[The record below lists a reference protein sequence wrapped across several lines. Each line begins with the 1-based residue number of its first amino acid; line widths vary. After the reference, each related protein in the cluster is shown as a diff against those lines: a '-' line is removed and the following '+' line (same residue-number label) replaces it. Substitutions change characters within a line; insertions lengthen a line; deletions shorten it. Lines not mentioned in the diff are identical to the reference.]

1 MRPSTRVCQ
10 DIFVVASK
18 RTPFG
23 AFGGKLKDLKASELG
38 AHAAKAALAELPE
51 GVKVD
56 EVFFGLCGSG
66 FQSLITAAQ
75 HIKLGEADTCVTG
88 GAEAMSMS
96 PFTLSGS
103 NRTGMRFGQDQ
114 KLEDS
119 LFATL
124 TDLNPRGEKTPMGI
138 TAENLGKKYGIT
150 RQDADNYA
158 LQSQQRYAQGLKD
171 GAFKDEI
178 APITLKTRKGDVVVD
193 ADEHPKPQT
202 TIEALNKLPSV
213 FIPKTGTVSPGN
225 ASGISDG
232 GAANI
237 VMGENA
243 VKATGAKP
251 LARVVSY
258 AWSACEPSIMGI
270 GPVASVH
277 KALERAG
284 LSLGQMD
291 LIDINEAFATQWL
304 AVAKELDLPNDK
316 SNMFG
321 GAIAVGHPL
330 AASGARIIANLVHN
344 LHRLDKKYALGGACI
359 GGGQGIAVILERV

>member
-1 MRPSTRVCQ
+1 
-10 DIFVVASK
+10 
-18 RTPFG
+18 
-23 AFGGKLKDLKASELG
+23 
-38 AHAAKAALAELPE
+38 
-51 GVKVD
+51 
-56 EVFFGLCGSG
+56 
-66 FQSLITAAQ
+66 
-75 HIKLGEADTCVTG
+75 
-88 GAEAMSMS
+88 MSMS

>member
-1 MRPSTRVCQ
+1 
-10 DIFVVASK
+10 
-18 RTPFG
+18 
-23 AFGGKLKDLKASELG
+23 
-38 AHAAKAALAELPE
+38 
-51 GVKVD
+51 
-56 EVFFGLCGSG
+56 
-66 FQSLITAAQ
+66 
-75 HIKLGEADTCVTG
+75 
-88 GAEAMSMS
+88 MSMS

-237 VMGENA
+237 V
-243 VKATGAKP
+243 
-251 LARVVSY
+251 
-258 AWSACEPSIMGI
+258 EPSIMGI